1 MSKYVLNESTALV
14 VNGEVY
20 VLAREKEVTKNS
32 VCEQC
37 SLSDVCI
44 DDGES
49 HHLSALCMPEESD
62 GRWFFLRH
70 LSYTEKGGK
79 DLVRIINK
87 CFVHK

>member
-14 VNGEVY
+14 VNDEVY
-20 VLAREKEVTKNS
+20 VLVREKEVTKNS

-37 SLSDVCI
+37 SLIDVCI

-62 GRWFFLRH
+62 GRWFFLR
-70 LSYTEKGGK
+70 LLNYTEKGGK